1 MGKKRGEDRR
11 EERVWEKI
19 CKLTNRN
26 FIKKKKKTHVKYW
39 SIHTRHLYHPEPVA
53 HPIDHVS
60 HGGSR
65 PCAQHAERTMPN
77 DDGVTCAAKINMP
90 LYLFRYLTRK
100 CQV

>member
-26 FIKKKKKTHVKYW
+26 FIKKKKRRTLNTGRYTQSH
-39 SIHTRHLYHPEPVA
+39 REPVA